1 MAGETAVEG
10 AVVVNATPTSTR
22 EMVASHGTIKTHG
35 TAHTAEV
42 EIMGDGDIINLR
54 AIPTLPRPKP
64 TAIRTEGTH
73 PKVIIRTN
81 NRAGIEDHLS
91 RRMTHGL
98 RIHNHPTEVVEEGI
112 IQDTMAR
119 TGVEL
124 MGTVEG
130 EAALLRIEEARRMVV
145 AGMEVRE
152 GREGDTDMEIKA
164 VDTINPRMAAVAAE
178 VIIVEEAV
186 IILAEAINPAGP
198 TALASSLTGTEDTT
212 RGVEVVGG
220 GTDHADAHTIIPLRL
235 ASFVFSSCFESTFV
249 SFGDILIVFVSI
261 YYVARHSV

>member
-1 MAGETAVEG
+1 
-10 AVVVNATPTSTR
+10 
-22 EMVASHGTIKTHG
+22 
-35 TAHTAEV
+35 
-42 EIMGDGDIINLR
+42 MGDGDITNLR

-73 PKVIIRTN
+73 PKAIIRIT
-81 NRAGIEDHLS
+81 NRAGIEGQLR

-98 RIHNHPTEVVEEGI
+98 RIHNHLTEVVEEGI

-124 MGTVEG
+124 TGTVEG

-145 AGMEVRE
+145 AGMEVKE

-164 VDTINPRMAAVAAE
+164 VDTISPNPRIAAVAAE
-178 VIIVEEAV
+178 VITVEGV
-186 IILAEAINPAGP
+186 VTILAEAINPAGP
-198 TALASSLTGTEDTT
+198 TALVSSLTGTGEDTT
-212 RGVEVVGG
+212 KGVEVVGG

-235 ASFVFSSCFESTFV
+235 ASFVFCSCFESTFV